1 MEARNRGLVDMDIF
15 PLSTRGCRRGL
26 AITLAAMILIAAG
39 GCASVARKP
48 GEAALHKVA
57 GLPRVTDDGP
67 LPALIAAVGE
77 SLRYFERLPADR
89 MVEFGTTRRTAGAMR
104 SSLAAFAAYLGT
116 NPSPEAL
123 AGEIGRRFE
132 IHRATAPKGI
142 LFTGYY
148 LPSLPAQATRDAQFQ
163 TPVLGRPPD
172 LVTAAL
178 GDLGAPC
185 ACREQIAGRVVRGAL
200 TPYPTRAEIEAGA
213 AAGAPTLAWVSDPVG
228 LFFLQ
233 IQGSGVL
240 TYPDGTERTIGFAAS
255 NGRPYV
261 SVGKLLVDRGELPL
275 ERASMAGIRD
285 WIARRPAEGAQLLHE
300 NPRYVFFR
308 QLDGAPVGSLG
319 AAVTPGRTIA
329 TDPAVFPPGALAF
342 VHVPA
347 TNASRALSRLVLN
360 QDTGAAIRGP
370 GRVDVYFGAGPE
382 AEATAGSLRSPG
394 ELFFLAPR

>member
-1 MEARNRGLVDMDIF
+1 MVIF
-15 PLSTRGCRRGL
+15 PLSTRASR
-26 AITLAAMILIAAG
+26 AITVAVAAVVLIAT
-39 GCASVARKP
+39 GCAPLVRKP
-48 GEAALHKVA
+48 RGPALHEVSA
-57 GLPRVTDDGP
+57 MPHATDDGSR
-67 LPALIAAVGE
+67 PALVAAAGE

-89 MVEFGTTRRTAGAMR
+89 VVQFGATTRTAGAMR
-104 SSLAAFAAYLGT
+104 ASLAAFVAYLAT
-116 NPSPEAL
+116 NPSSEAL
-123 AGEIGRRFE
+123 AVELGRRFE
-132 IHRATAPKGI
+132 VHRATPPEGV

-148 LPSLPAQATRDAQFQ
+148 LPSLPARAARDAEFRI
-163 TPVLGRPPD
+163 PVLGRPPD

-178 GDLGAPC
+178 EDLGAPC
-185 ACREQIAGRVVRGAL
+185 ACREQVVGRVVRGAL
-200 TPYPTRAEIEAGA
+200 APYPSRAEIEAGA
-213 AAGAPTLAWVSDPVG
+213 AAGAPPLAWVADSIG

-240 TYPDGTERTIGFAAS
+240 TFPDGTERTIGFAAS

-261 SVGKLLVDRGELPL
+261 SIGKLLVDRGELAL

-285 WIARRPAEGAQLLHE
+285 WIARHPAEGARLLHE

-308 QLDGAPVGSLG
+308 PLDGAPVGSLG
-319 AAVTPGRTIA
+319 VAVTPGRTIA

-347 TNASRALSRLVLN
+347 TGANRPLSRLVLN
-360 QDTGAAIRGP
+360 QDAGAAIRGP

-394 ELFFLAPR
+394 ELYFLAPR